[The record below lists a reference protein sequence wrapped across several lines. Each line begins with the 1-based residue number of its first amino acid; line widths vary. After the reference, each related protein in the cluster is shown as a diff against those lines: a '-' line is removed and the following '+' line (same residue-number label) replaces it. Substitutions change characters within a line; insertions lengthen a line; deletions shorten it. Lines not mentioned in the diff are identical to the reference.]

1 MEATLDQ
8 PTVLIVEDDEQIA
21 FLLQFIVE
29 REGFRVLL
37 ARDGRA
43 AQKLID
49 ESVPPALT
57 MLDVML
63 PYVDGF
69 QLIAHIRAKPAW
81 RDSKILMLTAK
92 SQEGEI
98 VRALDAGANDYL
110 VKPFQPNELK
120 ARIRRLVRPK
130 P

>member
-8 PTVLIVEDDEQIA
+8 PTVLIVEDDDQIA

-49 ESVPPALT
+49 ESVPPALS

-92 SQEGEI
+92 SLEGEI

-120 ARIRRLVRPK
+120 ARIRRLVSPK

>member
-49 ESVPPALT
+49 ESVPPALS

-110 VKPFQPNELK
+110 LKPFQPNELK
-120 ARIRRLVRPK
+120 ARIRRLVSPT

>member
-81 RDSKILMLTAK
+81 RDSPILMLTAK

-120 ARIRRLVRPK
+120 ARIRRLVSPK

>member
-1 MEATLDQ
+1 MHATLDQ
-8 PTVLIVEDDEQIA
+8 PTVLIVEDDDQIA

-49 ESVPPALT
+49 ESVPPALS

-81 RDSKILMLTAK
+81 RDSPILMLTAK

>member
-8 PTVLIVEDDEQIA
+8 PTVLIVEDDDQIA

-49 ESVPPALT
+49 ESVPPALS

-120 ARIRRLVRPK
+120 ARIRRLVSPK
-130 P
+130 S

>member
-8 PTVLIVEDDEQIA
+8 PTVLIVEDDDQIA

-120 ARIRRLVRPK
+120 ARIRRLVSPK

>member
-49 ESVPPALT
+49 ESVPPALS

-81 RDSKILMLTAK
+81 RDSPILMLTAK

-110 VKPFQPNELK
+110 LKPFQPNELK
-120 ARIRRLVRPK
+120 ARIRRLVSPK

>member
-1 MEATLDQ
+1 MQATLDQ
-8 PTVLIVEDDEQIA
+8 LTVLIVEDDEQIA
-21 FLLQFIVE
+21 FLLQSIVE

-69 QLIAHIRAKPAW
+69 QLITHIRAKPAW
-81 RDSKILMLTAK
+81 RDSPILMLTAK

>member
-8 PTVLIVEDDEQIA
+8 PTVLIVEDDDQIA

-49 ESVPPALT
+49 ESVPPALS

-120 ARIRRLVRPK
+120 ARIRRLVRAK

>member
-8 PTVLIVEDDEQIA
+8 PTVLIVEDDDQIA

-29 REGFRVLL
+29 REGFHVLL

-49 ESVPPALT
+49 ESVPPALS

-120 ARIRRLVRPK
+120 ARIRRLVSPK

>member
-1 MEATLDQ
+1 MQATLDQ
-8 PTVLIVEDDEQIA
+8 LTVLIVEDDEQIA
-21 FLLQFIVE
+21 FLLQSIVE
-29 REGFRVLL
+29 REGFHVLL

-69 QLIAHIRAKPAW
+69 QLITHIRAKPAW
-81 RDSKILMLTAK
+81 RDSPILMLTAK

>member
-49 ESVPPALT
+49 ESVPPALS

-81 RDSKILMLTAK
+81 RDSPILMLTAK

-120 ARIRRLVRPK
+120 ARIRRLVSPK

>member
-1 MEATLDQ
+1 MEANQ
-8 PTVLIVEDDEQIA
+8 PTVLIVEDDDQIA

-49 ESVPPALT
+49 ENAPPALS

-81 RDSKILMLTAK
+81 RDSQILMLTAK

>member
-8 PTVLIVEDDEQIA
+8 PTVLIVEDDDQIA

-49 ESVPPALT
+49 ESVPPALS

-120 ARIRRLVRPK
+120 ARIRRLVSPK